1 MVPFCRCSPLPTDE
15 FLKKVQKNATLSPLV
30 GIESTALYLHSI
42 ISNEMPKNLSITK
55 HIISLKINENAHVF
69 FTKQNIYKNKTI
81 NYFYRYSEV
90 RKAFASAVGRKHSFG
105 AGDSEEFHHIRS
117 SLLEM
122 KNDIDKHNTAMSQ
135 LVDDQNKKQL
145 HLEALYG
152 HVDQLENIK
161 ADRQQINREIEVKAD
176 RKELEKKVSQDKFHN
191 SLSCLDQSVQDLVE
205 KLVGH
210 VSRFLIDLLL
220 RVSLYCVVLC
230 FVQHAIMLFAFHTGL
245 HF

>member
-1 MVPFCRCSPLPTDE
+1 
-15 FLKKVQKNATLSPLV
+15 
-30 GIESTALYLHSI
+30 
-42 ISNEMPKNLSITK
+42 
-55 HIISLKINENAHVF
+55 
-69 FTKQNIYKNKTI
+69 
-81 NYFYRYSEV
+81 
-90 RKAFASAVGRKHSFG
+90 
-105 AGDSEEFHHIRS
+105 
-117 SLLEM
+117 M
-122 KNDIDKHNTAMSQ
+122 KNEIDKHNNAMSQ